1 MHVHEVAHTMA
12 GAVAVVALLLPHG
25 LAADGIQERTGNTFR
40 ENRLGQRDVRLQ
52 HQRVVALVRG
62 AGRSHRHHAGDV
74 GGSVQVLATGI
85 DQQEAIAADLAVRL
99 GRGRIMG
106 QRGVGIEAG
115 NGAEAGRDEI
125 RALAAEFQQHPVD
138 VQLVEHFAPG
148 QTGLEIGKEMA
159 ERHAIL
165 DHRLTG
171 VGHIGRRLDGLEE
184 RAGVDR
190 LDDRHRA
197 LQRLQRAGGHLG
209 RVHQQAVGQ
218 PGNVV
223 CRLLVGR
230 HRNAGRRQRLTH
242 RCRQTRV
249 VHVQRGAGRPDEQ
262 VRQEDRVVGDIIATQ
277 IGEPGDIVQRRDQ
290 VMGRALFLH
299 GGAHAGQLLGSSFR
313 HEFRCMH
320 HHRLGR
326 QRGALHPDA
335 GQQVRIG
342 PQLDALGHE
351 GLLQLA
357 LGCTRQHV
365 GRHPH
370 HGPLA
375 QGLGQGFHVR
385 APPAQLLQLN
395 AGAGQLRRGLLP
407 VTAVS
412 PQVCRGGRDHQRA
425 HRAREARHPAP
436 ALPVLGQ
443 VFREVR
449 IGGRDDPGIDA
460 LFLHGL
466 AQCGQTLDG
475 ALQGG
480 GRRDSVHDEKRILN
494 NRRRRVK
501 PAAGCHGRLTAGAGR
516 PYPSGRPARAE
527 ASLPQS
533 TSFSMR
539 LSTGT
544 STSSATAHTRL
555 ITVSSI

>member
-1 MHVHEVAHTMA
+1 MRQHWRMPGNHLRAFVHVHEVAHAMA
-12 GAVAVVALLLPHG
+12 GAMAVVALLLPHG
-25 LAADGIQERTGNTFR
+25 LAADGIQQRTGNAFR
-40 ENRLGQRDVRLQ
+40 EDRLGQRDVCLQ
-52 HQRVVALVRG
+52 HQRVVTLVRG
-62 AGRSHRHHAGDV
+62 AGRPYRHHAGDV
-74 GGSVQVLATGI
+74 GGAVQVLTAGI
-85 DQQEAIAADLAVRL
+85 NQQEAITTDLAERL

-115 NGAEAGRDEI
+115 NGAKAGRNEI
-125 RALAAEFQQHPVD
+125 RPLAAEFQQHPVD
-138 VQLVEHFAPG
+138 VQLGEHFAPG
-148 QTGLEIGKEMA
+148 QAGLEISKEMA
-159 ERHAIL
+159 ECHAVL

-197 LQRLQRAGGHLG
+197 LERLQRAGGHLG

-230 HRNAGRRQRLTH
+230 HRNACRCQRLTR
-242 RCRQTRV
+242 RCRQARV

-262 VRQEDRVVGDIIATQ
+262 VRQEDRVVGDIVAAQ
-277 IGEPGDIVQRRDQ
+277 VGEPGDVVQRRDQ

-299 GGAHAGQLLGSSFR
+299 GGTHAGQLLGGRFR
-313 HEFRCMH
+313 HEFRRMH

-326 QRGALHPDA
+326 QRGALRPDA

-385 APPAQLLQLN
+385 APSAQLLQLN
-395 AGAGQLRRGLLP
+395 AGACQLRRGLLP
-407 VTAVS
+407 VAAIR
-412 PQVCRGGRDHQRA
+412 PQVRRGGRDHQRA

-449 IGGRDDPGIDA
+449 IGRRDDPGIDA

-480 GRRDSVHDEKRILN
+480 GRRDSVHDEKIGSWMTEETEE
-494 NRRRRVK
+494 RREK
-501 PAAGCHGRLTAGAGR
+501 PAAGYKKCRPTTGAGR
-516 PYPSGRPARAE
+516 PCPSGRPARAD
-527 ASLPQS
+527 ASPLNRRP
-533 TSFSMR
+533 
-539 LSTGT
+539 
-544 STSSATAHTRL
+544 SACG
-555 ITVSSI
+555 